1 MSSASIKK
9 IIHCKKEQLVEM
21 VLDIEK
27 YPEFVPWCIEGKI
40 NDKNESLDLI
50 TFNGDLKVGKSI
62 LNETFSSH
70 VSYYKEKDTII
81 VTNLNGPLKH
91 LKNEW
96 KFKEVNNSTQLE
108 FFIDFELKN
117 PILNGI
123 MKKSFELGL
132 NKIAKTN
139 GFLLVSSSPLTRSSY
154 HADEDFRK
162 LQDARNKQLECLPH
176 LSLIHI

>member
-9 IIHCKKEQLVEM
+9 IIPCKKKQLIEM

-40 NDKNESLDLI
+40 YEKNESEDLI
-50 TFNGDLKVGKSI
+50 TFNGNLKVGKSLI
-62 LNETFSSH
+62 NEIFSSH
-70 VSYYKEKDTII
+70 VSYYKEKDIII
-81 VTNLNGPLKH
+81 VTNLDGPLKH

-96 KFKEVNNSTQLE
+96 KFKEVNTSTQLE

-117 PILNGI
+117 PILNAI

-132 NKIAKTN
+132 NRIAKSFEERAVN
-139 GFLLVSSSPLTRSSY
+139 LY
-154 HADEDFRK
+154 K
-162 LQDARNKQLECLPH
+162 
-176 LSLIHI
+176 

>member
-9 IIHCKKEQLVEM
+9 IIPCKKNQLIEM

-27 YPEFVPWCIEGKI
+27 YPEFVPWCIEGKVQ
-40 NDKNESLDLI
+40 DKNESSDLI

-62 LNETFSSH
+62 LNETFSSQVLYH
-70 VSYYKEKDTII
+70 KKTDKII
-81 VTNLNGPLKH
+81 VSNLGGPLKH

-96 KFKEVNNSTQLE
+96 FFKEINNNTQLE

-123 MKKSFELGL
+123 MQKSFELGL
-132 NKIAKTN
+132 GKIAKA
-139 GFLLVSSSPLTRSSY
+139 FEER
-154 HADEDFRK
+154 AIK
-162 LQDARNKQLECLPH
+162 LYK
-176 LSLIHI
+176 

>member
-1 MSSASIKK
+1 MSSATIKK
-9 IIHCKKEQLVEM
+9 IIPCKKKQLIEM

-40 NDKNESLDLI
+40 YEKNESSDLI
-50 TFNGDLKVGKSI
+50 DFQGDLKVGKSI

-70 VSYYKEKDTII
+70 VSYYKDKDKII
-81 VTNLNGPLKH
+81 VTNLDGPLKH

-96 KFKEVNNSTQLE
+96 IFKEVNNATQLE

-117 PILNGI
+117 PILNSI

-132 NKIAKTN
+132 NKIAKS
-139 GFLLVSSSPLTRSSY
+139 FEER
-154 HADEDFRK
+154 AIK
-162 LQDARNKQLECLPH
+162 LYK
-176 LSLIHI
+176 

>member
-1 MSSASIKK
+1 MSSATIKK
-9 IIHCKKEQLVEM
+9 IIPCKKKQLIEM

-40 NDKNESLDLI
+40 EDRNESTDLI
-50 TFNGDLKVGKSI
+50 TFKGDLKVGKSL

-70 VSYYKEKDTII
+70 VSYYKEKDKII
-81 VTNLNGPLKH
+81 VTNLDGPLKH

-96 KFKEVNNSTQLE
+96 VFKEVNNATQLE

-117 PILNGI
+117 PILNSI

-132 NKIAKTN
+132 NKIAKS
-139 GFLLVSSSPLTRSSY
+139 FEER
-154 HADEDFRK
+154 AIK
-162 LQDARNKQLECLPH
+162 LYK
-176 LSLIHI
+176 

>member
-9 IIHCKKEQLVEM
+9 IIPCKKDQLIEM

-40 NDKNESLDLI
+40 HNKNESEDLI
-50 TFNGDLKVGKSI
+50 SFNGDLKVGKSI
-62 LNETFSSH
+62 LNETFFSQ
-70 VSYYKEKDTII
+70 VSYYKEKNQII
-81 VTNLNGPLKH
+81 VTNLDGPLKH

-96 KFKEVNNSTQLE
+96 YFKEINNNTQLE

-132 NKIAKTN
+132 NKIAKA
-139 GFLLVSSSPLTRSSY
+139 FEER
-154 HADEDFRK
+154 AIK
-162 LQDARNKQLECLPH
+162 LYK
-176 LSLIHI
+176 